1 MKRRGFVAG
10 LGATAA
16 GAAVIGSG
24 AFESV
29 EADRT
34 VSVAIEDDADAYLGI
49 SEISGSDN
57 SEEFTEFNTGN
68 TSNERLKI
76 DINSIGD
83 ADGLGV
89 SLGAETYID
98 DLFELR
104 NQGTET
110 VAVGFENGD
119 GGDDVTGDPQFEKF
133 ELVDESRETLDGS
146 LELTSGG
153 SENIGVYIKTAS
165 ADELSDADT
174 PGDGQSIAAD
184 GLVTIKA
191 NIDANEL

>member
-57 SEEFTEFNTGN
+57 SEEFTVFNTGN
-68 TSNERLKI
+68 TDNERLQI
-76 DINSIGD
+76 DINSITG
-83 ADGLGV
+83 ADGQGV

-110 VAVGFENGD
+110 AAIGFENGD
-119 GGDDVTGDPQFEKF
+119 GDDEVTGDPQIDEF
-133 ELVDESRETLDGS
+133 ELVDESRDTLDGS
-146 LELTSGG
+146 LELISGG

-165 ADELSDADT
+165 ADSLSEANT
-174 PGDGQSIAAD
+174 PSNGQAITAD

-191 NIDANEL
+191 NIDASEL

>member
-68 TSNERLKI
+68 TDNERLKI
-76 DINSIGD
+76 DINSITG
-83 ADGLGV
+83 ADGQGV

-119 GGDDVTGDPQFEKF
+119 GGDDVTGDPQFEEF
-133 ELVDESRETLDGS
+133 ELVDESRDTLDGS
-146 LELTSGG
+146 LELTSGD
-153 SENIGVYIKTAS
+153 SENIGVYIKTES
-165 ADELSDADT
+165 ADGLSGADI

>member
-57 SEEFTEFNTGN
+57 SEEFTVFNTGN
-68 TSNERLKI
+68 TDNERLQI
-76 DINSIGD
+76 DINSITG
-83 ADGLGV
+83 ADGQGV

-119 GGDDVTGDPQFEKF
+119 GGDDVTGDPQFEEF
-133 ELVDESRETLDGS
+133 ELVDESRDTLDGS
-146 LELTSGG
+146 LELTSGD
-153 SENIGVYIKTAS
+153 SENIGVYIKTES
-165 ADELSDADT
+165 ADGLSGADI